1 MAVPYPQVSS
11 LYEALTW
18 GFIHLWLFEPLAP
31 STLALRA
38 LSRTCHGMSLHRD
51 SAIITQ
57 NCRDVPWHVRNRSTL
72 QNDAGIEGVVASFVH
87 LFGGTSFAHTTH
99 KKTVVVMLLFS
110 GILIIFA
117 QRYLHELIN
126 NFYSFINNLL
136 TPMKKLFSFFLLT
149 LLFTVGY
156 AADAGWRV
164 SLHNNHF

>member
-1 MAVPYPQVSS
+1 M
-11 LYEALTW
+11 
-18 GFIHLWLFEPLAP
+18 
-31 STLALRA
+31 
-38 LSRTCHGMSLHRD
+38 
-51 SAIITQ
+51 
-57 NCRDVPWHVRNRSTL
+57 PWHVRNRSTL
-72 QNDAGIEGVVASFVH
+72 QNDAGIEGVFISCVH

>member
-1 MAVPYPQVSS
+1 M
-11 LYEALTW
+11 
-18 GFIHLWLFEPLAP
+18 
-31 STLALRA
+31 
-38 LSRTCHGMSLHRD
+38 
-51 SAIITQ
+51 
-57 NCRDVPWHVRNRSTL
+57 PWHVRNRSTL
-72 QNDAGIEGVVASFVH
+72 QNDAGIEGVFISCVH

-126 NFYSFINNLL
+126 LFYSFINNLL